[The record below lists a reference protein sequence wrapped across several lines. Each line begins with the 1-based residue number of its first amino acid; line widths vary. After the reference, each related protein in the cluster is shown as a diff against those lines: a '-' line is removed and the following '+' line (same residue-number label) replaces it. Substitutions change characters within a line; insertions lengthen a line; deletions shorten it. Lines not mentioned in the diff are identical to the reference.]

1 MKNSPMEIDTWK
13 RQGHSILWD
22 VPGLTS
28 FCPPGQA
35 VSLRQ
40 FTRLHASGWKD
51 IDPFLVK
58 ERALVVAGLE
68 GSKHGGDKC
77 ASWRQKPAVI
87 LKTHKPCIR

>member
-22 VPGLTS
+22 VPGLAS

-40 FTRLHASGWKD
+40 FSMLHASGWKG

-58 ERALVVAGLE
+58 ERDHDRAAPLP
-68 GSKHGGDKC
+68 
-77 ASWRQKPAVI
+77 R
-87 LKTHKPCIR
+87 RR